1 MHEHIL
7 IILIDFVSLINSL
20 ILTRVPGRVGVALQ
34 RRFPLVDGLWVSE
47 GYLESDE
54 QRSEQQRAVE

>member
-1 MHEHIL
+1 MHEHIV

-34 RRFPLVDGLWVSE
+34 RRFPLVDGLWASE
-47 GYLESDE
+47 GYLKSHEP
-54 QRSEQQRAVE
+54 RPEQQRAVE